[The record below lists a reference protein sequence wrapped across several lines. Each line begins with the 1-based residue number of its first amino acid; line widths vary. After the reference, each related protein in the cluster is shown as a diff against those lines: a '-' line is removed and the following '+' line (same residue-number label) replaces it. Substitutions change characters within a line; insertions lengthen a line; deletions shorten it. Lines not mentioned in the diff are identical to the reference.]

1 MKPSNM
7 AGAHILATGSAVPD
21 ICISN
26 ETLSSI
32 VNTSDEWISNRTG
45 IKERRILSQSQSI
58 IDIATNAS
66 CQALHNA
73 GLNPEQ
79 LDLIILATSTPND
92 LFGSASQLQ
101 ASIKANN
108 AAAFDITAACSGF
121 VISLITASQFIYAG
135 SYKNILVVGADIL
148 SRWVDWSDRSSCILF
163 GDGAGAAILQSSKEN
178 DILGFQLNTNGLGA
192 NQLSIA
198 CQPTNNN
205 FRKDT
210 KKLQDMHYRYDYLQ
224 MNGREVYKFAVS
236 KVPESINQCLRKVNL
251 SIQDIS
257 WLVLHQANQRILDTV
272 ADKLGIPSHKIIS
285 NIQSYGNTSA
295 ASIPIALHEAVE
307 TGKIIHGDVIAIAGF
322 GAGLTWG
329 TVILKWHDS

>member
-1 MKPSNM
+1 M

-45 IKERRILSQSQSI
+45 IKERRVLRHNQSI
-58 IDIATNAS
+58 IDIATIAS
-66 CQALHNA
+66 CQALDNA
-73 GLNPEQ
+73 GLNSEE

-101 ASIKANN
+101 AAIN
-108 AAAFDITAACSGF
+108 AKNAVAFDITAACSGF
-121 VISLITASQFIYAG
+121 VISLITATQFINTG

-163 GDGAGAAILQSSKEN
+163 GDGAGAAILQSGVNN
-178 DILGFQLNTNGLGA
+178 DILGFQLNTNGCGS
-192 NQLSIA
+192 NQLSIS
-198 CQPTNNN
+198 CQHDDLL
-205 FRKDT
+205 DT
-210 KKLQDMHYRYDYLQ
+210 RNTKTLKGMHDYYGYLH

-236 KVPESINQCLRKVNL
+236 KVPESISKCLQRVNL
-251 SIQDIS
+251 STQDIS
-257 WLVLHQANQRILDTV
+257 WLVLHQANQRILDAV
-272 ADKLGIPSHKIIS
+272 AHKLDISQDKVIS
-285 NIQSYGNTSA
+285 NIEAYGNTSA
-295 ASIPIALHEAVE
+295 ASIPIALHEASE
-307 TGKIIHGDVIAIAGF
+307 AGKISYGDIIVIAGF

-329 TVILKWHDS
+329 TIIIKWHNR

>member
-1 MKPSNM
+1 MKPCNM

-45 IKERRILSQSQSI
+45 IKERRILRENQSI
-58 IDIATNAS
+58 IDIATIAS
-66 CQALHNA
+66 SQALHNA
-73 GLNPEQ
+73 GLNSEE

-101 ASIKANN
+101 AAIKAHN
-108 AAAFDITAACSGF
+108 AVAFDITAACSGF
-121 VISLITASQFIYAG
+121 VISLITASQFIKTG

-163 GDGAGAAILQSSKEN
+163 GDGAGAAILQSSVDN

-198 CQPTNNN
+198 CQNNDHSN
-205 FRKDT
+205 HRDIKHL
-210 KKLQDMHYRYDYLQ
+210 KGMHDYYGYLQ

-236 KVPESINQCLRKVNL
+236 KVPESIIQCLCQVNL
-251 SIQDIS
+251 STQDIS
-257 WLVLHQANQRILDTV
+257 WLVLHQANQRILDAV
-272 ADKLGIPSHKIIS
+272 ADKLDIPHHKIIS

-295 ASIPIALHEAVE
+295 ASIPIALHEACE
-307 TGKIIHGDVIAIAGF
+307 AGKISHGDIIAIAGF

-329 TVILKWHDS
+329 TVIIKWHN

>member
-26 ETLSSI
+26 QTLSSI

-45 IKERRILSQSQSI
+45 IKKRRILPANQSI
-58 IDIATNAS
+58 IDIATRAS
-66 CQALHNA
+66 CQALNKA
-73 GLNPEQ
+73 NLNPDE

-101 ASIKANN
+101 ASIKAKN

-121 VISLITASQFIYAG
+121 VISLITASQFLNSG

-163 GDGAGAAILQSSKEN
+163 GDGAGAAILQSSTNN
-178 DILGFQLNTNGLGA
+178 DILGFQINTNGLEA
-192 NQLSIA
+192 NQLSIECKA
-198 CQPTNNN
+198 SQDTINNAA
-205 FRKDT
+205 
-210 KKLQDMHYRYDYLQ
+210 KLQLMHANYDYLR

-236 KVPESINQCLRKVNL
+236 KVPESIKQCLEDVHL
-251 SIQDIS
+251 STQDIS
-257 WLVLHQANQRILDTV
+257 WLILHQANQRILNAV
-272 ADKLGIPSHKIIS
+272 ADKLDIPQSKIIS
-285 NIQSYGNTSA
+285 NIESYGNTSA
-295 ASIPIALHEAVE
+295 ASIPIALHEAFNS
-307 TGKIIHGDVIAIAGF
+307 GKIMNGDIIALAGF
-322 GAGLTWG
+322 GAGLTWA
-329 TVILKWHDS
+329 TVILKWH

>member
-1 MKPSNM
+1 MKPSNL

-45 IKERRILSQSQSI
+45 IKTRRILPANQSI
-58 IDIATNAS
+58 IDIATRAS
-66 CQALHNA
+66 CQALNKA
-73 GLNPEQ
+73 DLNPEE

-101 ASIKANN
+101 ASIKATN

-121 VISLITASQFIYAG
+121 VISLITASQFLNSG

-163 GDGAGAAILQSSKEN
+163 GDGAGAAILQSNINN
-178 DILGFQLNTNGLGA
+178 DILGFQINTNGLDA

-198 CQPTNNN
+198 SKASEEIVCNPA
-205 FRKDT
+205 
-210 KKLQDMHYRYDYLQ
+210 KLKFMHSHYDYLR
-224 MNGREVYKFAVS
+224 MNGKEVYKFAVS
-236 KVPESINQCLRKVNL
+236 RVPESIRQCLKDVNL
-251 SIQDIS
+251 LSNDIS
-257 WLVLHQANQRILDTV
+257 WLILHQANQRILNAV
-272 ADKLGIPSHKIIS
+272 ADKLDIPKNKIIS

-295 ASIPIALHEAVE
+295 ASIPIALHEAFDA
-307 TGKIIHGDVIAIAGF
+307 GKIMNGDIIAIAGF
-322 GAGLTWG
+322 GAGLTWA
-329 TVILKWHDS
+329 TVIIKWH